1 MNRTLKALFCFLLII
16 ASAYVSVTLPISEQG
31 IPFTAQS
38 LVVFIVA
45 AFLRPVLFLIVISSY
60 LLLGGLGLPV
70 FAEGSSGWAK
80 LLGPSGGFLIG
91 FLFSG
96 LFISLGIYNRKLS
109 FARALITM
117 IIATLILFIFG
128 IGVLAFKFGFQ
139 KALEYGLYPFWIM
152 ALVKAFLATFCVF
165 AVLRRSQ

>member
-1 MNRTLKALFCFLLII
+1 MNSTPKALLCLLLIV
-16 ASAYVSVTLPISEQG
+16 AAAYVSVTLPISEQG

-38 LVVFIVA
+38 LVVFVVA
-45 AFLRPVLFLIVISSY
+45 AFLSPGMFLIVISSY

-70 FAEGSSGWAK
+70 FAEGSSGWSK

-96 LFISLGIYNRKLS
+96 LFISFSIYRTKPS
-109 FARALITM
+109 FSKALLTM
-117 IIATLILFIFG
+117 IVATLILFLFG
-128 IGVLAFKFGFQ
+128 LGVLAYKFGFQ

-165 AVLRRSQ
+165 AVLRGSR